1 MAGRRDDRHGA
12 VVIDPSPEAAVMPLA
27 DQDATPDSAVLRD
40 EAFPTV
46 DRRFGEN
53 SPRLLVA
60 DTWMQP
66 QRLLIRLARDPMT
79 FVFGLALP
87 IFFLVVMNIVLGDAI
102 SSVSGHSALYGSVPL
117 VTLIGAMNGA
127 SVGVVGIITERAD
140 GLLARLWVVPVHR
153 ASGLLARINAE
164 AVRVVVNSFF
174 LLCVGLLL
182 GLRFERGILASLA
195 WLCVPVVFGVA
206 FASLVLTVALYW
218 PSTTLVDAIV
228 TLNSLVLFFCIGFV
242 PLEQYPQWIQP
253 VVQHQ
258 PLSYAIEAMRGLSL
272 GGPVLEPALGTL
284 LWSGGIAVA
293 CVIPMVFGYRRASM
307 RG

>member
-1 MAGRRDDRHGA
+1 
-12 VVIDPSPEAAVMPLA
+12 MPLA

-60 DTWMQP
+60 HTWMQT

-102 SSVSGHSALYGSVPL
+102 SSVSGHNALYGSVPL

-153 ASGLLARINAE
+153 ASGLLARIASE
-164 AVRVVVNSFF
+164 AIRVVVNSFV
-174 LLCVGLLL
+174 LLCVGLFM
-182 GLRFERGILASLA
+182 GLRFEQGVLAGLA
-195 WLCVPVVFGVA
+195 WLCIPVVFGMA
-206 FASLVLTVALYW
+206 FATLALTAAVYW
-218 PSTTLVDAIV
+218 PSTTLVEAI
-228 TLNSLVLFFCIGFV
+228 TLVSALLLFFCTGFV
-242 PLEQYPQWIQP
+242 PLDQYPQWIQP
-253 VVQHQ
+253 VVEHQ
-258 PLSYAIEAMRGLSL
+258 PLSYATEVMRGLSL
-272 GGPVLEPALGTL
+272 GNPVLGPLGGTL
-284 LWSGGIAVA
+284 LWSAGIVIACAV
-293 CVIPMVFGYRRASM
+293 PMVFGYRRASM

>member
-1 MAGRRDDRHGA
+1 ML
-12 VVIDPSPEAAVMPLA
+12 LA
-27 DQDATPDSAVLRD
+27 DQDTTADSAILRD

-60 DTWMQP
+60 HTWMQT

-127 SVGVVGIITERAD
+127 SVGVVGIVTERAD
-140 GLLARLWVVPVHR
+140 GFLARLWVVPVHR
-153 ASGLLARINAE
+153 ASGLLARIASE
-164 AVRVVVNSFF
+164 AIRVVVNSFV
-174 LLCVGLLL
+174 LLCVGLFL
-182 GLRFERGILASLA
+182 GLRFEHGVLAGLA
-195 WLCVPVVFGVA
+195 WLFIPVVFGMA
-206 FASLVLTVALYW
+206 FATLALTVAVYW
-218 PSTTLVDAIV
+218 PSTTLVEAI
-228 TLNSLVLFFCIGFV
+228 TLVSALLLFFCTGFV
-242 PLEQYPQWIQP
+242 PLDQYPQWIQP
-253 VVQHQ
+253 VVEHQ
-258 PLSYAIEAMRGLSL
+258 PLSYATEVMRGLSL
-272 GGPVLEPALGTL
+272 GNPVLGSLGGTL
-284 LWSGGIAVA
+284 LWSAGIVIACAV
-293 CVIPMVFGYRRASM
+293 PMVIGYRRASM